1 MTKEEILAAL
11 KNLQNHAT
19 SNTSEQQA
27 EIDNETAE
35 LDATIEEYN
44 EKIAELEEKLANVD
58 NYQYVEPNKEEREL
72 TEELLEESFTNQLEV
87 LDKEDTEYKHLQDL
101 ATSIFTDYNEE
112 IAQLNVD
119 IAAIERRLRKNDI
132 AVKKNIGIK
141 LTDEELADLN
151 STLQTKKAR
160 IVECEKYKLQY
171 TEELSNYG
179 ELITAN
185 NRKREIVTKK
195 QERLAAIKAERTNN
209 PKTVDNYKLQ
219 RDKDE
224 LASLKA
230 GLLALQSRRDYINYD
245 MKSEIDKLIK
255 ETESLNF
262 EMGPESVDKSEKPED
277 NKNDIEAD
285 NEFSNTG
292 FKVDAHAFDD
302 VEPTDEKDTLGIP
315 EETSAHDLWLQ
326 QNSPLDEE
334 REAEIEEAKE
344 ELKKKKKDG
353 FFKKHWKKFVAAGL
367 ALVAALVVK
376 GCNDLKTATSK
387 DVIEQPYSYSQEAEP
402 EEEKS
407 GDMEATKTNVTKPAG
422 KTVSKTDQ
430 TPSVETTD
438 FVQEPSVEENNYTVQ
453 ESPVE
458 ENNYTVQ
465 EPSVEDNNYTTQEPS
480 VEENNYTTQEPSN
493 TEVQPDTDP
502 TPAVDQ
508 PQDVVEENKKTVE
521 LNPGDKII
529 SVTDLF
535 NDNINE
541 ETVISHGDAVGT
553 ATDSA
558 ELTDYTEEGNAVVE
572 YDTGDQQEVKKMTKE
587 EYKALLDKLSGGT
600 GVLTPEGE
608 QWLDELASGK
618 TR

>member
-11 KNLQNHAT
+11 RNLQNHAT
-19 SNTSEQQA
+19 SNTSEQQR
-27 EIDNETAE
+27 EVDNETAE
-35 LDATIEEYN
+35 LDSTIEEYN
-44 EKIAELEEKLANVD
+44 EKIAELESKLENVD
-58 NYQYVEPNKEEREL
+58 NYQYEEPNKEEREL
-72 TEELLEESFTNQLEV
+72 TEELLEESFANQIEV
-87 LDKEDTEYKHLQDL
+87 LDREDAEYKHLQDL

-132 AVKKNIGIK
+132 AVRKNIGIR

-151 STLQTKKAR
+151 STLEAKRAR
-160 IVECEKYKLQY
+160 VAECEKYKIQY

-195 QERLAAIKAERTNN
+195 QERLAAIKAERANN

-219 RDKDE
+219 KDKDE

-230 GLLALQSRRDYINYD
+230 GLVALQSRKDYINYD

-255 ETESLNF
+255 ETENLDFAIN
-262 EMGPESVDKSEKPED
+262 D
-277 NKNDIEAD
+277 NQTTNEVGTAVNDEEE
-285 NEFSNTG
+285 NEFANTG
-292 FKVDAHAFDD
+292 FKVTPLDFNDD
-302 VEPTDEKDTLGIP
+302 EPTVEETEKQEKEVPGIP
-315 EETSAHDLWLQ
+315 EVTSAHDLWLQ

-367 ALVAALVVK
+367 ILVTALAIK
-376 GCNDLKTATSK
+376 GCSDIKNAKPEDISNTQHSYAQEVDQEEDKIDDWVKDDGKTEVDTGNSITTPAPAAVVTPSKGQTPSTPSTTEIKNENNTNSIPTNEPTQNVQEENKEDLKT
-387 DVIEQPYSYSQEAEP
+387 D
-402 EEEKS
+402 
-407 GDMEATKTNVTKPAG
+407 
-422 KTVSKTDQ
+422 
-430 TPSVETTD
+430 
-438 FVQEPSVEENNYTVQ
+438 
-453 ESPVE
+453 
-458 ENNYTVQ
+458 
-465 EPSVEDNNYTTQEPS
+465 
-480 VEENNYTTQEPSN
+480 
-493 TEVQPDTDP
+493 
-502 TPAVDQ
+502 
-508 PQDVVEENKKTVE
+508 ENKKTVE
-521 LNPGDKII
+521 LNAGEKMI

-535 NDNINE
+535 NDNINDN
-541 ETVISHGDAVGT
+541 TVISHGEAVGT

-558 ELTDYTEEGNAVVE
+558 ELKDYTEDGKAAVE
-572 YDTGDQQEVKKMTKE
+572 YETGKQEETKKMTKE